1 MYHKKALTGLFVY
14 LFHLYIMTKSNS
26 SFKLSKTAKR
36 ELATVDNPHL
46 RGNIC
51 RLFVAAEMAQ
61 QSAKTRRVRVEDREP
76 AAG

>member
-1 MYHKKALTGLFVY
+1 MQ
-14 LFHLYIMTKSNS
+14 KSNS
-26 SFKLSKTAKR
+26 SFRLSKTAKR

-61 QSAKTRRVRVEDREP
+61 QSAKTRRVRTEDREP